1 MFHAYP
7 HNLTEVLLEKWYSDR
22 IGLRSS
28 DAHDEVLHD
37 HWAEAILIEE
47 LISACYQASMLRE
60 EERPLRFRLILRDP
74 ERFASEE
81 GPPDGLHRLIFEK
94 PRPFNDYELRKLA
107 SAADFYRSLIGVGVD
122 YGGKLHIWGLIHSG
136 PRWVQAIRGGRQKFS
151 SLPQSLVLYV
161 TGPGHITV
169 CKGSTT
175 IAMLNA
181 GKIITPSKS
190 LFDSHWVRE
199 RHAEA
204 YTEIWNHHHAA
215 RSRAKRPWAVLDR
228 DFPYIIAQ
236 QVFKRIIS
244 IVCSSHHG
252 GTIISLSP
260 ARATEVLS
268 ANSSLYLKYPFR
280 EEEPRN
286 RLRTL
291 ILKLMNTLAER
302 YGDPDQPDPCVGWK
316 DYITSND
323 DTLML
328 LDEAIFEY
336 AHFIAGLTA
345 VDGAVVISQRQ
356 EVMGFGGMILGSL
369 DKVSLVAR
377 SLDFEGESKAL
388 EPVDRAGMRHRSVYH
403 LCNEMRDALAI
414 VVSQDSG
421 VNIVM
426 WNDGIVTCW
435 DVDPWMLTQLHD
447 MT

>member
-7 HNLTEVLLEKWYSDR
+7 LDLTGIILERWHSDR
-22 IGLRSS
+22 TGLRSS
-28 DAHDEVLHD
+28 APCDEVLHD
-37 HWAEAILIEE
+37 HGVEAAVVEGLV
-47 LISACYQASMLRE
+47 STCYQTSMMRE

-74 ERFASEE
+74 ERFTAGE
-81 GPPDGLHRLIFEK
+81 GPPHGLHRLIFER
-94 PRPFNDYELRKLA
+94 PRPFNEYELQKLA
-107 SAADFYRSLIGVGVD
+107 SAVDFYRSLIGVGAD
-122 YGGKLHIWGLIHSG
+122 YEGRLQIWGLIHSG
-136 PRWVQAIRGGRQKFS
+136 SRWVQAVRGGRQKFS
-151 SLPQSLVLYV
+151 PLPQSLVLYV

-175 IAMLNA
+175 MAMLNA
-181 GKIITPSKS
+181 GKIITPSGS
-190 LFDSHWVRE
+190 LFNSQWLRE
-199 RHAEA
+199 RHAET
-204 YTEIWNHHHAA
+204 YT
-215 RSRAKRPWAVLDR
+215 
-228 DFPYIIAQ
+228 
-236 QVFKRIIS
+236 
-244 IVCSSHHG
+244 
-252 GTIISLSP
+252 
-260 ARATEVLS
+260 
-268 ANSSLYLKYPFR
+268 FR

-291 ILKLMNTLAER
+291 ILRLMNTLAES
-302 YGDPDQPDPCVGWK
+302 YGDPNQTDPFVGWS
-316 DYITSND
+316 DYITSKD
-323 DTLML
+323 DALML
-328 LDEAIFEY
+328 IDEAIFEY

-426 WNDGIVTCW
+426 WNEGIVTCW

>member
-28 DAHDEVLHD
+28 DEYDEVLHD
-37 HWAEAILIEE
+37 QGAEASVIEE
-47 LISACYQASMLRE
+47 LISTCYQTSMLRE

-81 GPPDGLHRLIFEK
+81 GPPYGLHRLIFK
-94 PRPFNDYELRKLA
+94 RPRLFNEYELQKLA
-107 SAADFYRSLIGVGVD
+107 SAGDFYRSLIGVGVD
-122 YGGKLHIWGLIHSG
+122 YEEKLQIWGLVHSG

-151 SLPQSLVLYV
+151 PLPQSLVLYV

-181 GKIITPSKS
+181 GKIITPSGS
-190 LFDSHWVRE
+190 LFDSHWLRE
-199 RHAEA
+199 RHADA
-204 YTEIWNHHHAA
+204 YTEIWNHHQAA
-215 RSRAKRPWAVLDR
+215 RSRAKRPWAVLER

-244 IVCSSHHG
+244 IVCNSHHG

-260 ARATEVLS
+260 ARASEVLS
-268 ANSSLYLKYPFR
+268 ANCFLSLKYPFR

-286 RLRTL
+286 RLCTL
-291 ILKLMNTLAER
+291 ILKLMNTLAES
-302 YGDPDQPDPCVGWK
+302 YGDLNQADLFVGWRN
-316 DYITSND
+316 YVTSKD
-323 DTLML
+323 DTLTL

-336 AHFIAGLTA
+336 ANFIAGLTA

-356 EVMGFGGMILGSL
+356 ELMGFGGMILGSL
-369 DKVSLVAR
+369 DNKVSLVAR
-377 SLDFEGESKAL
+377 SLDFEGESNAL
-388 EPVDRAGMRHRSVYH
+388 EPVDRAGMRHRAVYH
-403 LCNEMRDALAI
+403 LCNEMHDALAI
-414 VVSQDSG
+414 VISQDGG
-421 VNIVM
+421 VHIVM
-426 WNDGIVTCW
+426 WKNGIVTYW
-435 DVDPWMLTQLHD
+435 DVDPWMLTQFS
-447 MT
+447 